1 MLLMLL
7 IAGPEWRAHPGSPEP
22 QRQGSGRAS
31 RDASAMRR
39 SAISIESL
47 MTLDEVAAY
56 LRVPKE
62 TVYHW
67 RKHGEGPRGFRTGR
81 YVRFRR
87 SDVDAWLETQ
97 RDPEPF
103 RPPMFPAGL

>member
-1 MLLMLL
+1 MTT
-7 IAGPEWRAHPGSPEP
+7 
-22 QRQGSGRAS
+22 
-31 RDASAMRR
+31 
-39 SAISIESL
+39 ESL
-47 MTLDEVAAY
+47 MTVDEVAEY

-97 RDPEPF
+97 RDP
-103 RPPMFPAGL
+103 RTPPAPDSPAGR